1 MARRKTKA
9 QKLASLRAKERAA
22 KRTKP
27 ITKLDAYFIQLH
39 EMAESMKA
47 AGFDDA
53 TVQGWI
59 VDRPLPDWAIEN
71 PDHFDD
77 DDEEE
82 DDY

>member
-1 MARRKTKA
+1 MARKTKS

-27 ITKLDAYFIQLH
+27 ITKLDQWAIALYEI
-39 EMAESMKA
+39 AESMKR

-59 VDRPLPDWAIEN
+59 VDQRLPEWIAPQ
-71 PDHFDD
+71 PDQFDEE
-77 DDEEE
+77 DEEE
-82 DDY
+82 L

>member
-1 MARRKTKA
+1 
-9 QKLASLRAKERAA
+9 
-22 KRTKP
+22 
-27 ITKLDAYFIQLH
+27 
-39 EMAESMKA
+39 MAESMKA

-77 DDEEE
+77 DEEEE
-82 DDY
+82 DDF